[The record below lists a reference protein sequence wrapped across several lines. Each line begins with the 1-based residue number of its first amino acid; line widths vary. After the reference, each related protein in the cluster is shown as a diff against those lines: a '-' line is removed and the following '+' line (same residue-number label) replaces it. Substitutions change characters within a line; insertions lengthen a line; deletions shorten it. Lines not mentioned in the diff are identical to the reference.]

1 MKHAG
6 ISFGPCL
13 LLFALFFF
21 PAGPL
26 AQPDSRAPHV
36 AGRITALLPV
46 DQVLRRDKTLAAA
59 KDMDLFLDD
68 AVKTDRGGGGRVR
81 IALSDGSILNVGSD
95 AQLRILQHDVKHQE
109 TTLELLYG
117 RLLLTAVKISKPH
130 GKFEVRTPIAVAGVV
145 GTKFGMRAESSY
157 ADVVCKEGT
166 VRVRNTDGSVPGE
179 VLLQAGQFSHVERG
193 KPPSPPAPASPDRI
207 QSGEDATSIPD

>member
-13 LLFALFFF
+13 LLVALLFF
-21 PAGPL
+21 PAAPI

-36 AGRITALLPV
+36 AGHITALLPV
-46 DQVLRRDKTLAAA
+46 DQVLRQDKTLDAA

-68 AVKTDRGGGGRVR
+68 VVKTDRGGRVR
-81 IALSDGSILNVGSD
+81 IALADGSVLNVGSD
-95 AQLRILQHDVKHQE
+95 AQIRILQHDVKHQE

-166 VRVRNTDGSVPGE
+166 VSVRNTDSSVPGE
-179 VLLQAGQFSHVERG
+179 VLLQAGQFTHVERG
-193 KPPSPPAPASPDRI
+193 KTPSLPAPASAERI
-207 QSGEDATSIPD
+207 QAGEDAVSIPD